1 MYDFHYS
8 FFLKKIDANLLFPD
22 TDSLTCEIKSK
33 DVYVE
38 FFKYKH
44 LFDFSEYQSIFFDPT
59 NKRVIA
65 KMKD

>member
-1 MYDFHYS
+1 M
-8 FFLKKIDANLLFPD
+8 FPD

-59 NKRVIA
+59 NKRVIG